1 MFTPIK
7 PEAKLADSNCYMAM
21 DIEAIIH
28 DNDFKPYLVCAGN
41 AKNFISSSV
50 TNPLDEADVRPMFS
64 RFISDLIKIEDLKY
78 VYAHNLSKFDG
89 IWLIKYL
96 MIHPAKVSVEPLI
109 QDGLIKCIKFTF
121 NDKKKK
127 IGPSYSKILC

>member
-1 MFTPIK
+1 
-7 PEAKLADSNCYMAM
+7 MAM
-21 DIEAIIH
+21 DIEALIH
-28 DNDFKPYLVCAGN
+28 NNEFKPYLVCAYN
-41 AKNFISSSV
+41 TKNFISSFA
-50 TNPLDEADVRPMFS
+50 TNPLDEGDVRPMFS

-121 NDKKKK
+121 NDKKK

>member
-1 MFTPIK
+1 
-7 PEAKLADSNCYMAM
+7 MAM

-50 TNPLDEADVRPMFS
+50 TNPLDEADVRSMFKK
-64 RFISDLIKIEDLKY
+64 FISELIGVKDLKY

-121 NDKKKK
+121 NVVRVN
-127 IGPSYSKILC
+127 GSVQV